1 MDTITRYADEL
12 MEYMDLTKIMLYI
25 TLGAIVITII
35 FHLVLKDYRFV
46 KYLPGSVIVLAA
58 LYNLLTVF
66 EDMTEKST
74 IKNLEMFLI
83 LAVAGFSS
91 LFFALI
97 IGIYTKPR
105 KIRKKKK
112 KVEKEGA

>member
-1 MDTITRYADEL
+1 MEIVIKYMGEL
-12 MEYMDLTKIMLYI
+12 MEYTGNTKIMIYV
-25 TLGAIVITII
+25 TLSSIIFTII
-35 FHLVLKDYRFV
+35 FYLIFKEYRFV
-46 KYLPGSVIVLAA
+46 KYLPGLVIVLGAI
-58 LYNLLTVF
+58 YNLIIIF
-66 EDMTEKST
+66 DSITEKSS
-74 IKNLEMFLI
+74 INNLEIFLI

-105 KIRKKKK
+105 KIKRKKK